1 MYVKS
6 LVKPEITVEFKTDK
20 AKWFPLKD
28 TPKHEAYDKRTPGL
42 FKVEWGKGGGGGEQ
56 AIIALCSKT
65 INVLA
70 PKTSFALRVSTKVQ

>member
-42 FKVEWGKGGGGGEQ
+42 FKVEWGKGGGG
-56 AIIALCSKT
+56 SKR
-65 INVLA
+65 LLRCA
-70 PKTSFALRVSTKVQ
+70 PKPLMFWRQRQVLL